1 MAGDS
6 LLFLLS
12 LGVSETLLVE
22 RTHPLDGPQAV
33 RGPRQ
38 GRTGPPSRPLPHR
51 GSKARFL
58 SAMVLFLWSLDV
70 LIKTIVDVQVY
81 NIVVQQSCTLVT
93 AHHGKCSYPLSPYKV
108 TAI

>member
-33 RGPRQ
+33 WGPRQ
-38 GRTGPPSRPLPHR
+38 GRFLTEGAKPIFSLPW
-51 GSKARFL
+51 F
-58 SAMVLFLWSLDV
+58 
-70 LIKTIVDVQVY
+70 
-81 NIVVQQSCTLVT
+81 
-93 AHHGKCSYPLSPYKV
+93 CSFGLLMS
-108 TAI
+108 